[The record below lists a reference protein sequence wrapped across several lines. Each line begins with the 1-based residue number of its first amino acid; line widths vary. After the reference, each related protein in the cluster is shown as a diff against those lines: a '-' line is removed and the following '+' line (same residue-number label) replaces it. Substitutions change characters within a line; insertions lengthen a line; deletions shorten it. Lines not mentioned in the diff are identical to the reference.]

1 MFEEADDSAPKIAS
15 DRPARSAAPVNSV
28 VPRNVRR
35 ETPGFSFDSEDFSF
49 MSVQRTSIEIAVN
62 GTASLVGRAPP
73 QPARRGEGAPN
84 GIVIQG

>member
-1 MFEEADDSAPKIAS
+1 MFDEAGDSAPKIAS

-35 ETPGFSFDSEDFSF
+35 VTLAFSFESEDFSR

-62 GTASLVGRAPP
+62 GMASLIGGAPP